1 MPLINFIILGISSL
15 LAQVIIIREL
25 LHTFEGNEFFIGLI
39 LASWL
44 FWTAVG
50 SFLLAKLINRF
61 NARNIFR
68 SLIVSYFLV
77 ALFLPLEIFLIRM
90 AKSLT
95 GLPGEIPNLLFASI
109 SSIFI
114 LAPICMVLGFQF
126 TIGTRIFARSLL
138 PHLNPPPFEG
148 EERRGLLSLTIGKG
162 YLFEILGF
170 ILAGLAFNF
179 FLVKENEFLAA
190 FLVSALNILAVG
202 LLIKKGKKIAPCQI
216 ITGILCLIFIFL
228 AFSNISN
235 NLNDLTQQLRFPNQK
250 LVETTNSL
258 YGNITVTKIKEQYNF
273 FETGSLLGPAKEVY
287 FNEHLIHFPLL
298 FHPKPKKILL
308 IGNGFNGAITQILKH
323 KPKEIY
329 YIELDPIVL
338 ETAKNYLPEELKQD
352 LAGIQ
357 IINVDSR
364 YFFKQ
369 SSEKF
374 DVIIVNVAD
383 PSTALLNRFYTEE
396 YFQEAKNHLRADGLL
411 LTHLNF
417 SPNYLNKELENLNA
431 CVYKTIKQVFPF
443 LIILPEDTNFFI
455 ASSKDILNYEPQPL
469 IQRLKER
476 QIKTDYIN
484 EKYIQYRLTNDRVS
498 SALSALENNTEAKI
512 NKDTTPSGYN
522 YNIIYWFSIFYPK
535 LSKGLSSLSKI
546 NFLWLLLGLAGLFL
560 LFISSTRKKARKK
573 GLILAMAIAGFSLM
587 AIETILILGFQL
599 FFGYLYYRLAL
610 LIAILMA
617 GMALGVWLSARKLE
631 KIKSCFSRVISI
643 HLAIIIYCF
652 LLILAF
658 HYLPK
663 IEILFLFKAFLA
675 GLLVGLEFPLL
686 NKLYL
691 ENKTESQKKTG
702 IIYSADLIGSC
713 FGALLPG
720 LILIPIFGI
729 TQALIFVAFTN
740 SGILLYLYFGLKKPK
755 Q

>member
-1 MPLINFIILGISSL
+1 MTFINFVILGISSL

-61 NARNIFR
+61 SPRNIFR
-68 SLIVSYFLV
+68 SLIASYFLV

-95 GLPGEIPNLLFASI
+95 GLPGEIPNLLFASM

-114 LAPICMVLGFQF
+114 LAPICIALGFQF
-126 TIGTRIFARSLL
+126 TIGTRIFARSL
-138 PHLNPPPFEG
+138 PKKSNSP
-148 EERRGLLSLTIGKG
+148 SLAIGKG

-202 LLIKKGKKIAPCQI
+202 LIIKKGKRFVPYQI
-216 ITGILCLIFIFL
+216 IIGVLCSIFVFL
-228 AFSNISN
+228 AFSNVSDN
-235 NLNDLTQQLRFPNQK
+235 FNDLTQQLRFPNQK

-258 YGNITVTKIKEQYNF
+258 YGNISVTKIKEQYNF
-273 FETGSLLGPAKEVY
+273 FGTGSLLGPAKEVY
-287 FNEHLIHFPLL
+287 FNEHLVHFPLL
-298 FHPKPKKILL
+298 FHPKPEKILL

-323 KPKEIY
+323 EPEEIY
-329 YIELDPIVL
+329 YIELDPILL
-338 ETAKNYLPEELKQD
+338 ETARNYLPEELKQD
-352 LAGIQ
+352 LAKVQ
-357 IINVDSR
+357 TINLDSR

-369 SSEKF
+369 NSEKF
-374 DVIIVNVAD
+374 DVIIVNAPD
-383 PSTALLNRFYTEE
+383 PSTALLNRFYTQE
-396 YFQEAKNHLRADGLL
+396 YFQEVKNHLQTDGIF

-417 SPNYLNKELENLNA
+417 SPNYLNKELENLNT
-431 CVYKTIKQVFPF
+431 CIYKTIKQVFPF

-469 IQRLKER
+469 IQRLEER

-498 SALSALENNTEAKI
+498 SALSTLENNTEAKI
-512 NKDTTPSGYN
+512 NKDLVPSGYN

-535 LSKGLSSLSKI
+535 LSQGLSSLSRT
-546 NFLWLLLGLAGLFL
+546 NFLWLFLLLALLLGVSLILN
-560 LFISSTRKKARKK
+560 KKTTKTK

-587 AIETILILGFQL
+587 SIETVLILGFQL

-610 LIAILMA
+610 LIAILMV
-617 GMALGVWLSARKLE
+617 GMALGAWLSARKLE
-631 KIKSCFSRVISI
+631 KIKSCFSRVIDI
-643 HLAIIIYCF
+643 HLAIIMYCF

-663 IEILFLFKAFLA
+663 IEILFLIEAFLA
-675 GLLVGLEFPLL
+675 GLLIGLEFPLL

-691 ENKTESQKKTG
+691 ENKEDCQKKTG

-729 TQALIFVAFTN
+729 TQALIFVVLTN
-740 SGILLYLYFGLKKPK
+740 LGILLYLYFGVKKSGR
-755 Q
+755 